1 MELNKAEKVADLV
14 QKLNCQ
20 IILINDYEKKLE
32 EAKEEARKI
41 KAIIESM

>member
-1 MELNKAEKVADLV
+1 MELNKAEKIADLV
-14 QKLNCQ
+14 QKLNYQ
-20 IILINDYEKKLE
+20 IMLINDYEKKLE

>member
-1 MELNKAEKVADLV
+1 MEIYKAEKAADLV
-14 QKLNCQ
+14 QKLNYQ
-20 IILINDYEKKLE
+20 LMLINDYEKKLE